1 MKNEMKTTRFKP
13 GDAVPESGV
22 YRAEHK
28 RHRLMHTAT
37 LAAASRFP
45 RCQQCGEAVDY
56 YLLRRVARG
65 HVLPLR
71 SGIFLQEYARPAASV
86 RLSDDCRTR
95 RGEAC

>member
-1 MKNEMKTTRFKP
+1 MKSELKTARFKP

-37 LAAASRFP
+37 LQAASRFP
-45 RCQQCGEAVDY
+45 RCKQCGDGVDY
-56 YLLRRVARG
+56 YLLRLVAGR

-71 SGIFLQEYARPAASV
+71 SGLFLQDYARPAISG
-86 RLSDDCRTR
+86 RFPDSCQNPPR
-95 RGEAC
+95 

>member
-1 MKNEMKTTRFKP
+1 MKTVKFKP

-37 LAAASRFP
+37 LPAASRFP
-45 RCQQCGEAVDY
+45 RCKECGQGVDY
-56 YLLRRVARG
+56 YLLRRLASR

-71 SGIFLQEYARPAASV
+71 SGLFLQE
-86 RLSDDCRTR
+86 
-95 RGEAC
+95 

>member
-1 MKNEMKTTRFKP
+1 MKSEMKTARFKP
-13 GDAVPESGV
+13 GDAVPASGV

-37 LAAASRFP
+37 LPAASRFP

-56 YLLRRVARG
+56 YFLRLVASR

-71 SGIFLQEYARPAASV
+71 SGLFLQEYARPAAV
-86 RLSDDCRTR
+86 RLPDDCRTR
-95 RGEAC
+95 CREAC